1 MPPLVVIVGPTAVGK
16 SRLAVKLAQKLN
28 GEVISGDAFQVYQG
42 LNLGTAK
49 LSASEREGIP
59 HHLIDIVPPQEN
71 FSVAAYRKLAVQTIK
86 EIHERGNLPFLVGG
100 TGLYISAVIYNYTFP
115 EMPTDYELR
124 ERLKDLE
131 RNKGPFCLYQK
142 LQEVDPIA
150 AANIKA
156 KDVRRVIRAL
166 EVYHLTGRPLSSFHR
181 LKDNPEPRYRLALI
195 GLQMDR
201 TLLYT
206 RINQRV
212 EEMLR
217 LGLVE
222 EVKSL
227 LDQGCSPASNAMQAL
242 GYKEIVGFL
251 QHQYDLPTAVELIKR
266 NTRRY
271 AKRQLTWFKRDSRI
285 KWYNVELAANEEEL
299 VEGIYL
305 EICRTLNLRVE

>member
-1 MPPLVVIVGPTAVGK
+1 MLPLVVIVGPTAVGK

-28 GEVISGDAFQVYQG
+28 GEIVSGDAFQVYRG

-49 LSASEREGIP
+49 LNAAEREGIP
-59 HHLIDIVPPQEN
+59 HHLIDVVSPQEN
-71 FSVAAYRKLAVQTIK
+71 FSVAAYRRLAEQAIR
-86 EIHERGNLPFLVGG
+86 EINERDKLPFLVGG
-100 TGLYISAVIYNYTFP
+100 TGLYINAVIYDYTFP

-124 ERLKDLE
+124 ERLKAIG
-131 RNKGPFCLYQK
+131 RIKGPAYLHQR
-142 LQEVDPIA
+142 LQEVDPTA
-150 AANIKA
+150 AANIKTG
-156 KDVRRVIRAL
+156 DVRRVIRAL
-166 EVYHLTGRPLSSFHR
+166 EVYQLTGRTLSSFHR

-195 GLQMDR
+195 GLYMDR
-201 TLLYT
+201 ALLYD

-227 LDQGCSPASNAMQAL
+227 LEQGCSPAGNAMQAL
-242 GYKEIVGFL
+242 GYKEIVGYL

-271 AKRQLTWFKRDSRI
+271 AKRQLTWFKRDNRI

-299 VEGIYL
+299 VEEICL
-305 EICRTLNLRVE
+305 EICRTLNLHVE